1 MKPTL
6 PRILL
11 ATVLAAQIA
20 AAAFVWEDKNDG
32 ITDDSSFGEQNFLQ
46 GDVTLNKNFHWTNE
60 ELEPFYKRVTWVS
73 AGQERVSLT
82 GSGSI
87 SADVHAGY
95 VDLSMGDSIW
105 ALNFNLPVAER
116 VELGEGVT
124 MENIY
129 IGTGAAVADIRSTL
143 KNCCIGL
150 GINNE
155 VDIREAGI
163 ENCSLLFET
172 GMYGYADSAGTAVLK
187 CNVFNIGAENSVCVY
202 GVGKNVIDGDV
213 ELNSGLCVPGIW
225 YGNSDENWNYSA
237 TLKGDDAAVYLR
249 NERMS
254 IQMET
259 DTSSFDAEPVPY
271 TASLTITGEFRVSG
285 LSSVTFC
292 HYHQAEHDITG
303 NALNEYALTIAPKLP
318 GETQAVFICG
328 SISEESVNNLKPF
341 AQVCV
346 TSYTEDYSQC
356 YTHARWE
363 ALTDKA
369 FYAEAGT
376 DGMVYVYLRDGSWS
390 LSGGDTSGGNHN
402 SGSGNAP
409 IMVTDGSLTLG
420 SSSETTPSTSRPVM
434 MQGGTAD
441 ASLLENSLLNNTIF
455 RGQGGTVKLSNGQM
469 FSAVGT
475 STLDYDISG
484 GNIVVEDG
492 ANVTLGGKSY
502 TSSHTTVSKAALTVS
517 SGATLGRAAHDSS
530 VVLKDGARMT
540 NYGRVLS
547 PVTLEPGSTML
558 NEGIISDAVTL
569 SKNSTAVNNGEM
581 SGCFNI
587 VSGASAYGSGS
598 FAETKVMSGGLLH
611 VGNSPGYQY
620 HRTLSVQD
628 GATLSFSVDGLTAA
642 SPEQNGAG
650 THSLLKVDSLTLQ
663 GKVNV
668 ALEVTSGI
676 LAAGDA
682 PFSVTLLEAQTTE
695 GEGTFSLQL
704 DDADNL
710 LEEEELF
717 WSDGTL
723 TLSAVLSREPLMTH
737 PLGAEAVHMAN
748 TMWASAAVVQDFA
761 RLAESQSMI
770 GMPNQS
776 TWWAGAFGSFI
787 NVSDYASGF
796 RYDSAGY
803 AVGLQ
808 HAFTESFRAGFA
820 LGQSFGTY
828 SARGGAVEVEQMGI
842 MPGVT
847 AQYVRKYGQNS
858 FGLNAH
864 IACGIV
870 ENEAEMYGIPS
881 GTAEWDDTVLSTGIR
896 ASWNIRAG
904 EHLTVSPFIGI
915 NCRYVSQDSYS
926 MNHGV
931 GSSLA
936 DDGELTVWSVPV
948 GVTLRSVYLLDFN
961 CLVPELTLAYVGDIV
976 GGQPEVTVNM
986 NGHKPAVKGYS
997 PARSAFQ
1004 LNAGVNYLIGQNWC
1018 FGAYYNL
1025 EARSAQT
1032 NQTAGVSV
1040 RYSF

>member
-11 ATVLAAQIA
+11 GTVLAAQIA

-32 ITDDSSFGEQNFLQ
+32 ITDELSFSEQTFLQ
-46 GDVTLNKNFHWTNE
+46 GDITLNKNFHWTNE
-60 ELEPFYKRVTWVS
+60 DLEPFYKRLTWVS

-87 SADVHAGY
+87 SADVRDGY

-105 ALNFNLPVAER
+105 ALNFDLPVADQ
-116 VELGEGVT
+116 VELGEGLT
-124 MENIY
+124 IENIY
-129 IGTGAAVADIRSTL
+129 IGTGAFVADIRSTL

-155 VDIREAGI
+155 VDIRKAGI

-172 GMYGYADSAGTAVLK
+172 GMYGVGDSSGTAVLK
-187 CNVFNIGAENSVCVY
+187 CNVFNIGVENSVCVY

-213 ELNSGLCVPGIW
+213 ELNAGLCVPGVW

-237 TLKGDDAAVYLR
+237 TLKGDDAEVYLR
-249 NERMS
+249 NERKS

-259 DTSSFDAEPVPY
+259 DTSSFDVEAVSY
-271 TASLTITGEFRVSG
+271 TACLTITGEFRVSG
-285 LSSVTFC
+285 SSSVTFC
-292 HYHQAEHDITG
+292 HYHQADTDITG
-303 NALNEYALTIAPKLP
+303 NALNEYALTIAPMLP

-328 SISEESVNNLKPF
+328 SISEESVKNLKPF

-346 TSYTEDYSQC
+346 TSDTEYFTKS

-369 FYAEAGT
+369 FYAEAGM
-376 DGMVYVYLRDGSWS
+376 DGMVYVYLRDGAWS

-402 SGSGNAP
+402 GGSGDVSIIVSA
-409 IMVTDGSLTLG
+409 GLLTLG

-441 ASLLENSLLNNTIF
+441 ASSLENSLLNNTVF
-455 RGQGGTVKLSNGQM
+455 RGKGGTVKLRNGQM

-475 STLDYDISG
+475 STLGYDISG

-492 ANVTLGGKSY
+492 ANVTLGGKNY
-502 TSSHTTVSKAALTVS
+502 TSSHTTVNKAALTVS
-517 SGATLGRAAHDSS
+517 SGSTLGCATDDSS

-540 NYGRVLS
+540 NYGQVYA
-547 PVTLEPGSTML
+547 PVTLESGSTML

-569 SKNSTAVNNGEM
+569 SKDSTAVNNGEIN
-581 SGCFNI
+581 GCLNI

-598 FAETKVMSGGLLH
+598 FTETKVMSGGWLH

-620 HRTLSVQD
+620 HRFLSVQD
-628 GATLSFSVDGLTAA
+628 GATLSFSMDGLTVA
-642 SPEQNGAG
+642 SPEQNGSG
-650 THSLLKVDSLTLQ
+650 THSLLKVDSLTIQ

-676 LAAGDA
+676 LAAGDE

-695 GEGTFSLQL
+695 GEGTFSLEL

-710 LEEEELF
+710 LEEEELS
-717 WSDGTL
+717 WNGRTL
-723 TLSAVLSREPLMTH
+723 TLSAVLSEEALMANL
-737 PLGAEAVHMAN
+737 LGAEAVHMTN

-761 RLAESQSMI
+761 RMAESQSML
-770 GMPNQS
+770 GMPGQS

-787 NVSDYASGF
+787 NVSDNVSGF

-803 AVGLQ
+803 AIGLQ

-828 SARGGAVEVEQMGI
+828 SARGNGLEVEQMGI

-847 AQYVRKYGQNS
+847 AQYVRMYGQNS
-858 FGLNAH
+858 FSLNVH

-870 ENEAEMYGIPS
+870 ENEAEVYGARS
-881 GTAEWDDTVLSTGIR
+881 GTTEWDDTVLSTGIR

-904 EHLTVSPFIGI
+904 ETLTVSPFVGI

-926 MNHGV
+926 MNRV
-931 GSSLA
+931 GSMAHA
-936 DDGELTVWSVPV
+936 DDGDLTVWSVPV
-948 GVTLRSVYLLDFN
+948 GVTLRSVYLLDSNF
-961 CLVPELTLAYVGDIV
+961 LVPELTLAYVGDIV
-976 GGQPEVTVNM
+976 GGQPEVKVNM
-986 NGHKPAVKGYS
+986 NGYTSDVKGYS

-1004 LNAGVNYLIGQNWC
+1004 LSAGVNYLIGQNWSL
-1018 FGAYYNL
+1018 GAYYNL

-1032 NQTAGVSV
+1032 HQSAGVSV